1 MKLSLGNLDL
11 DRKRQWVPKHQVYV
25 DADSNSS
32 KFWSQGLKSGNSSV
46 LCLWDSA
53 VLLLRST
60 KKHNGDISEA
70 EQERWSELNLCNN
83 LPTPIQCSWTNTQTS
98 AITEVQGR
106 DIFLLLPKHV
116 VTKQS
121 FRCNPKSLCLLFY
134 FFSPVQNLY
143 FPEYQN
149 QFYINSSIPPLILPS
164 LKKPNEAQMEL
175 KSPKMHA

>member
-70 EQERWSELNLCNN
+70 EQER
-83 LPTPIQCSWTNTQTS
+83 
-98 AITEVQGR
+98 
-106 DIFLLLPKHV
+106 
-116 VTKQS
+116 
-121 FRCNPKSLCLLFY
+121 
-134 FFSPVQNLY
+134 
-143 FPEYQN
+143 
-149 QFYINSSIPPLILPS
+149 
-164 LKKPNEAQMEL
+164 
-175 KSPKMHA
+175 